1 MIHRLR
7 VGSFLTDF
15 VCNRDFMLCL
25 FADKADSKPQ
35 QYVRLGGEHCV
46 GCRLATSQDRPY
58 CIEIILA
65 KGGSWFLSVASE
77 GEVASWRQSLCLAV
91 SEGMQVSEVLPRRQG
106 ENC

>member
-1 MIHRLR
+1 
-7 VGSFLTDF
+7 
-15 VCNRDFMLCL
+15 MLCL

-35 QYVRLGGEHCV
+35 QYVRLGGEQCV

-91 SEGMQVSEVLPRRQG
+91 SEGMQVRFCGAEVIVVLG
-106 ENC
+106 VV